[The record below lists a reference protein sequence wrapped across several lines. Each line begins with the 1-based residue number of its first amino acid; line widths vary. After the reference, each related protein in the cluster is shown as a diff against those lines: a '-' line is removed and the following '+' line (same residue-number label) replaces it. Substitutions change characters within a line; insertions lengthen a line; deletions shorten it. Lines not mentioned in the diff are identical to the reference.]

1 MFKTFIHFLP
11 FLFYHTPTSG
21 NYLTQQT
28 SYNWK
33 VLKILSLFVVLEFEL
48 KVLEFELKK
57 YLNIH

>member
-1 MFKTFIHFLP
+1 LP